1 VKWMPVFCGTT
12 LLSLSCLGIFLAT
25 DTCTQHAPGR
35 WRAPNSDAG
44 PQRSRR
50 ASIGSFPRVTVS
62 ADMPAKIFQATL
74 TRDREK
80 VILVTEPHS
89 AFPACSL
96 RDLITVAT
104 EAQARS
110 SPSPGGPRQD
120 GGASGIPIRKWL
132 ETLAQAA
139 MRYAPAVDV
148 VVQSQ
153 PSAAIVWGCI
163 RFLIGVSMKRS
174 HPPLPSPLRSPLSRA
189 STPLLNP
196 KAPYAPYA
204 PLPLHHSRSC
214 I

>member
-50 ASIGSFPRVTVS
+50 ASIGSFHRVTVS
-62 ADMPAKIFQATL
+62 ADTPAKIFQATL

-148 VVQSQ
+148 VVLSQ

-163 RFLIGVSMKRS
+163 QFLIGVSSFGLKRS
-174 HPPLPSPLRSPLSRA
+174 HPPSL
-189 STPLLNP
+189 PLLALHCLVTLCFNP
-196 KAPYAPYA
+196 TPQPQI
-204 PLPLHHSRSC
+204 P
-214 I
+214 